1 MEGKNKKKKILVEK
15 MATNIVASQPPNS
28 YRLQRRPLVSKVVD
42 RRNED
47 KQEMKTSLEMKT
59 ALKKRWPNIT
69 WRHYMWF
76 HATPN
81 TLGEIGLSSFK
92 KKLN

>member
-1 MEGKNKKKKILVEK
+1 MVEK
-15 MATNIVASQPPNS
+15 VATNIVASQPPNS

-59 ALKKRWPNIT
+59 ALKKKVAQD
-69 WRHYMWF
+69 YK
-76 HATPN
+76 TPVW
-81 TLGEIGLSSFK
+81 LKKPKLS
-92 KKLN
+92 